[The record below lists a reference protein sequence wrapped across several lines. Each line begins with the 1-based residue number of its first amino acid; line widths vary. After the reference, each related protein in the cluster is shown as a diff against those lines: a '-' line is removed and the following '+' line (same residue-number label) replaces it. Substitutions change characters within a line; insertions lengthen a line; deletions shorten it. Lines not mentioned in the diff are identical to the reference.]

1 MGCEQSVP
9 VDNTNYTNNNQ
20 NSSTYSPP
28 NVNNQSYA
36 YYPTHRTNYCPAPQT
51 NYYPASQSSSYPASQ
66 ANYNPTPQS
75 NYYPNQQNFIR
86 QTQEDPVNYNPKPSA
101 PPAYSNQIPYNSQ
114 LAYQQQMMMQ
124 QQVIPQYYV
133 YQGTGQGIN
142 QVYYIPSN
150 NAK

>member
-36 YYPTHRTNYCPAPQT
+36 YYPAPNT
-51 NYYPASQSSSYPASQ
+51 YPNQQ
-66 ANYNPTPQS
+66 AT
-75 NYYPNQQNFIR
+75 NYYPNQQAITYYPNQPNFSR
-86 QTQEDPVNYNPKPSA
+86 QTHEDPVNYNPKPSA
-101 PPAYSNQIPYNSQ
+101 PPAYSNQIPYNPQIPYNSQ
-114 LAYQQQMMMQ
+114 LAYQQHIMLQ
-124 QQVIPQYYV
+124 QKVVPQYYV

-150 NAK
+150 NAKVI